1 MADSRTASFKILSE
15 IQKVVDIQSKIIY
28 FLLSII
34 AAGALTYLLFEPAM
48 DRAQLTVLFVLIL
61 AIGLWV
67 SEAIPPFAVGLMV
80 FGGLIFSMTKYYFE
94 IDPENVE
101 SHYIEYINS
110 WSSSVIWLMLG
121 GFFIAEAMSKTNL
134 DRTVFQMSLSRFG
147 NKPKFILLGL
157 MLTTA
162 VFSMIMSNTATTAMM
177 IASVLPFINT
187 LESNSSFSK
196 AILIGIS
203 GAASIG
209 GMGTLIGSPPNAI
222 AVEALNNHGYEIGFL
237 EWMMVGFPIAIIL
250 TLLFWFALSRKYI
263 PKEKPMNIELED
275 VSLKPSDPNY
285 RFERIKRR
293 VVLSVLG
300 LTLLLWLTEKIH
312 GIPASMVSFLPIIL
326 LTMSGIINGD
336 DVRKLP
342 WDTLMLVAGGL
353 TLGLAIK
360 DTGLASYYVEKL
372 AGFDLNFYLIVIGFA
387 FLTVIMSNIMS
398 NTATATILIP
408 ISLILAFANPIILP
422 LVIGLS
428 ASTALFLPISTPPNA
443 IAFSTGKLEQRDFRF
458 GGTFAG
464 LLGPIMIT
472 MFVFGLVWVFNLAS
486 AG

>member
-1 MADSRTASFKILSE
+1 MADSRTASLKILPE

-34 AAGALTYLLFEPAM
+34 IAGGLTYLLYEPAM

-61 AIGLWV
+61 AVGLWI
-67 SEAIPPFAVGLMV
+67 SEAIPPFAVGLLV
-80 FGGLIFSMTKYYFE
+80 FGFLTFSMTTYYYE
-94 IDPENVE
+94 VDPENVQA
-101 SHYIEYINS
+101 HYVEYVNS

-121 GFFIAEAMSKTNL
+121 GFFIAEAMSKTRL
-134 DRTVFQMSLSRFG
+134 DRMVFYYSVSRFG
-147 NKPKFILLGL
+147 KMPKYILLGL

-162 VFSMIMSNTATTAMM
+162 LFSMIMSNTATTAMM
-177 IASVLPFINT
+177 VASVLPFLNT
-187 LESNSSFSK
+187 LDEQSRLPK

-222 AVEALNNHGYEIGFL
+222 AVEALNNYGIDVGFL
-237 EWMMVGFPIAIIL
+237 EWMMVGFPLSIIL
-250 TLLFWFALSRKYI
+250 VLIFWWVLARRYITKGQKVDINVQPETL
-263 PKEKPMNIELED
+263 D
-275 VSLKPSDPNY
+275 PSQTNY
-285 RFERIKRR
+285 RFDLIKRR

-300 LTLLLWLTEKIH
+300 LTLILWLTENLH

-326 LTMSGIINGD
+326 LTMSGIVNGE

-360 DTGLASYYVEKL
+360 DTGLASYYVAKL
-372 AGFDLNFYLIVIGFA
+372 DQVDLNFYLIVMIFA
-387 FLTVIMSNIMS
+387 YLTVFMSNVMS

-408 ISLILAFANPIILP
+408 ISLILTFESPAILP
-422 LVIGLS
+422 FVIGLS

-443 IAFSTGKLEQRDFRF
+443 IAFATGKLEQRDFRF
-458 GGTFAG
+458 GGTLMG
-464 LLGPIMIT
+464 LLGPVVIT
-472 MFVFGLVWVFNLAS
+472 IVVFIIAAILK
-486 AG
+486 